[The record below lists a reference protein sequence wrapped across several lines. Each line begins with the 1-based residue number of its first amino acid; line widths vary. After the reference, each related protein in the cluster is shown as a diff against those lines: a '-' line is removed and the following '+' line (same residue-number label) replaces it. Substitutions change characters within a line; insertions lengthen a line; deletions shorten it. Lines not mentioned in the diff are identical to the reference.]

1 VRTFSNA
8 ASTLDV
14 LDADVSMYIIPFSAK
29 QDKVA
34 SAHSQWR
41 RFAKELEQGWKRT
54 GKGFGHFGR
63 DDTEPVKIRLVS
75 DEHGDD
81 VRVRVLAQL
90 FDPCLDVAEG

>member
-1 VRTFSNA
+1 
-8 ASTLDV
+8 
-14 LDADVSMYIIPFSAK
+14 MYIIPFSAE

-34 SAHSQWR
+34 SAQSQWR
-41 RFAKELEQGWKRT
+41 RFAKKSEQGWKRT
-54 GKGFGHFGR
+54 SKGFGRFGR

-90 FDPCLDVAEG
+90 FNPCLDVAEG